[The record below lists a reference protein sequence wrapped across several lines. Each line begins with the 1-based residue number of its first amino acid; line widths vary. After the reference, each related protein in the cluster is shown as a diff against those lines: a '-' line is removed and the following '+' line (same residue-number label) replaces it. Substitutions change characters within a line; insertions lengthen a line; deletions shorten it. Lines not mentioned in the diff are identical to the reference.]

1 MPTAI
6 DLDVPT
12 TTLHR
17 AKERLDMAARV
28 LTVVCAWCRC
38 VVTAPPS
45 AKGITHTIC
54 PTCLASIFDRP
65 APDPFTGPGVNDL
78 DELRS

>member
-1 MPTAI
+1 
-6 DLDVPT
+6 
-12 TTLHR
+12 
-17 AKERLDMAARV
+17 MAARA

-45 AKGITHTIC
+45 AAGITHTIC
-54 PTCLASIFDRP
+54 PTCLASMFDQPPTEP
-65 APDPFTGPGVNDL
+65 ADNGAHDL

>member
-1 MPTAI
+1 
-6 DLDVPT
+6 
-12 TTLHR
+12 
-17 AKERLDMAARV
+17 MAARV

-45 AKGITHTIC
+45 AAGITHTIC
-54 PTCLASIFDRP
+54 PTCLEAMFEP
-65 APDPFTGPGVNDL
+65 AAAEPVTGPGGHDL

>member
-1 MPTAI
+1 
-6 DLDVPT
+6 
-12 TTLHR
+12 
-17 AKERLDMAARV
+17 MATRV

-45 AKGITHTIC
+45 ASGITHTIC
-54 PTCLASIFDRP
+54 PTCLDLVLERP
-65 APDPFTGPGVNDL
+65 PAEQAAGPGAHDL

>member
-1 MPTAI
+1 MS
-6 DLDVPT
+6 
-12 TTLHR
+12 
-17 AKERLDMAARV
+17 ARV

-45 AKGITHTIC
+45 AAGITHTIC
-54 PTCLASIFDRP
+54 PACVASMFDRP
-65 APDPFTGPGVNDL
+65 PAEQVASPGIHDL